1 MPNLDWNL
9 YICNK
14 NQSFAGNETQ
24 VDKFRN
30 FNVRNLLINYL
41 NLIKESIQKQLL
53 TEMVRHTLKCTVNA
67 ARFLK
72 CVWPFW
78 EILHLKGYT
87 FWNIQRKTS
96 LLESVYN
103 KVTGLQL
110 SCEYCKIFK
119 NRFFPKTPPVAAS
132 EKFINFPGRKISVG
146 EAW

>member
-78 EILHLKGYT
+78 EILHLRVKHFGI
-87 FWNIQRKTS
+87 FRGKHLCWSLFIIKLQACNSPVNIAKFLRTGFFLKHLRW
-96 LLESVYN
+96 LLLKS
-103 KVTGLQL
+103 
-110 SCEYCKIFK
+110 S
-119 NRFFPKTPPVAAS
+119 
-132 EKFINFPGRKISVG
+132 
-146 EAW
+146 